1 MPVADEG
8 GSVAVRHNIHR
19 PRRVTLRVRSAV
31 PDADAGLP
39 PVQIGGVAEDQGR
52 PKLQA
57 DPWVEQFV
65 RHLEDERNAS
75 EHTVSGYLQDLAQF
89 TEMVWGARRPPYNWR
104 EPDRFAARGFL
115 VRFSKSGASPAT
127 TRRKLSSMRAF
138 YRFLER
144 EEAIER
150 NPFGGLRGPRLSK
163 HLPKILTVTQ
173 VQALLDAPIKAL
185 AARNRGV
192 PHEDPKAVYAALRDA
207 AIFELLYSTGARIAE
222 AAGLTRRQ
230 VDLIAGVARVRGKG
244 KKERL
249 CALGRPAV
257 QALEKMLET
266 AELLWPETRRASSP
280 IFLNLQG
287 GPLTPRSME
296 RNMKIWLAAAG
307 LPAGITP
314 HKLRHS
320 FATHLLDA
328 GADLR
333 SVQELLGHAS
343 LTTTQIYT
351 QVTVERLKE
360 IYRNA
365 HPRA

>member
-1 MPVADEG
+1 MKRKH
-8 GSVAVRHNIHR
+8 SQ
-19 PRRVTLRVRSAV
+19 RVVQT
-31 PDADAGLP
+31 P
-39 PVQIGGVAEDQGR
+39 PVQIGATVEATYAG
-52 PKLQA
+52 LQS

-65 RHLEDERNAS
+65 RHLVFERNVS
-75 EHTVSGYLQDLAQF
+75 PHTVSGYLQDLTQF
-89 TEMVWGARRPPYNWR
+89 VALAFPGPQTRPPYNWR
-104 EPDRFAARGFL
+104 GPDRFTARGFL
-115 VRFSKSGASPAT
+115 VKFAKEGAAPAT
-127 TRRKLSSMRAF
+127 TRRKLSALRAF

-144 EEAIER
+144 EAAIER

-163 HLPKILTVTQ
+163 RLPQILTVTQ
-173 VQALLDAPIKAL
+173 VLVLLEAPVQSL
-185 AARNRGV
+185 ASREKTGAKLD
-192 PHEDPKAVYAALRDA
+192 PHAVYAALRDA
-207 AIFELLYSTGARIAE
+207 AILELLYSTGARISE

-230 VDLIAGVARVRGKG
+230 VDLISGVARVRGKG

-257 QALEKMLET
+257 LALEKAFEV
-266 AELLWPETRRASSP
+266 AELLWQASAKDTSP
-280 IFLNLQG
+280 IFLNLNG
-287 GPLTPRSME
+287 GPLTPRSIE
-296 RNMKIWLAAAG
+296 RNMKVWLAAAN
-307 LPAGITP
+307 LPSEMTP

-360 IYRNA
+360 IYRHA

>member
-1 MPVADEG
+1 MAGAAGAP
-8 GSVAVRHNIHR
+8 AVR
-19 PRRVTLRVRSAV
+19 L
-31 PDADAGLP
+31 
-39 PVQIGGVAEDQGR
+39 
-52 PKLQA
+52 
-57 DPWVEQFV
+57 
-65 RHLEDERNAS
+65 AS
-75 EHTVSGYLQDLAQF
+75 PGPF
-89 TEMVWGARRPPYNWR
+89 T
-104 EPDRFAARGFL
+104 ARGFL
-115 VRFSKSGASPAT
+115 VKFAKDGAAPAT
-127 TRRKLSSMRAF
+127 TRRKLSSLRTF

-144 EEAIER
+144 EEVIER

-163 HLPKILTVTQ
+163 RLPQILTVTQ
-173 VQALLDAPIKAL
+173 VQALLEAPVKAL
-185 AARNRGV
+185 AERNGGSV
-192 PHEDPKAVYAALRDA
+192 LEDPHAVYAAVRDA
-207 AIFELLYSTGARIAE
+207 AIFELLYSTGARISE
-222 AAGLTRRQ
+222 AAGLTRRR

-249 CALGRPAV
+249 CALGRPAIL
-257 QALEKMLET
+257 ALEKAFEL
-266 AELLWPETRRASSP
+266 AELLWPESAKDASP
-280 IFLNLQG
+280 IFLNLHG
-287 GPLTPRSME
+287 GLLTPRSIE

-307 LPAGITP
+307 LPPEMTP

-360 IYRNA
+360 IYRHA

>member
-1 MPVADEG
+1 MKRP
-8 GSVAVRHNIHR
+8 SKRTHTHR
-19 PRRVTLRVRSAV
+19 VVLP
-31 PDADAGLP
+31 P
-39 PVQIGGVAEDQGR
+39 PVQIGGEVAAAR
-52 PKLQA
+52 PALQS

-65 RHLEDERNAS
+65 RHLVSERNVS

-89 TEMVWGARRPPYNWR
+89 VALVWPDPQARPPFDWR
-104 EPDRFAARGFL
+104 RPDRFAARGFL
-115 VRFSKSGASPAT
+115 VKFSKAGAAPAT
-127 TRRKLSSMRAF
+127 TRRKLSSLRAF

-144 EEAIER
+144 EEVIDR

-163 HLPKILTVTQ
+163 HLPQILSVTQ
-173 VQALLDAPIKAL
+173 VQALLEAPVQAL
-185 AARNRGV
+185 AAREKDGAKV
-192 PHEDPKAVYAALRDA
+192 EPHAIYAALRDA
-207 AIFELLYSTGARIAE
+207 AIFELFYSTGARISE
-222 AAGLTRRQ
+222 ASGLTRRQ
-230 VDLIAGVARVRGKG
+230 VDLLGGVARVRGKG

-257 QALEKMLET
+257 HALEKAFAV
-266 AELLWPETRRASSP
+266 AELLWPGSAKDSSP
-280 IFLNLQG
+280 IFLNLHG

-296 RNMKIWLAAAG
+296 RIMKVWLAAAG
-307 LPAGITP
+307 LSPEMTP

-360 IYRNA
+360 IYRHA

>member
-1 MPVADEG
+1 MCYMKRSAK
-8 GSVAVRHNIHR
+8 RNHIHR
-19 PRRVTLRVRSAV
+19 VVMP
-31 PDADAGLP
+31 P
-39 PVQIGGVAEDQGR
+39 PVQIGGADDGAR
-52 PKLQA
+52 PDLQA

-65 RHLEDERNAS
+65 RHLVSERNVS
-75 EHTVSGYLQDLAQF
+75 PHTVAGYLQDLAQF
-89 TEMVWGARRPPYNWR
+89 VALAWPGPQARPPYDWR
-104 EPDRFAARGFL
+104 RPDRFTARGFL
-115 VRFSKSGASPAT
+115 VKFSKDGAAPAT
-127 TRRKLSSMRAF
+127 TRRKLSSLRAF

-144 EEAIER
+144 EDVIER

-163 HLPKILTVTQ
+163 RLPQILTVKQ
-173 VQALLDAPIKAL
+173 VQALLEAPVQAL
-185 AARNRGV
+185 AARERDGATV
-192 PHEDPKAVYAALRDA
+192 EPHAVYAALRDA
-207 AIFELLYSTGARIAE
+207 AIFELLYSTGARISE

-230 VDLIAGVARVRGKG
+230 VDLISGVARVRGKG

-249 CALGRPAV
+249 CALGRPSLH
-257 QALEKMLET
+257 ALEKAFEV
-266 AELLWPETRRASSP
+266 AELLWPESAKDSSP

-296 RNMKIWLAAAG
+296 RNMKVWLAAAG
-307 LPAGITP
+307 LPAEMTP

>member
-1 MPVADEG
+1 MK
-8 GSVAVRHNIHR
+8 RRQIHR
-19 PRRVTLRVRSAV
+19 VVLP
-31 PDADAGLP
+31 P
-39 PVQIGGVAEDQGR
+39 PVQIGATEDAAR
-52 PKLQA
+52 PALQS

-65 RHLEDERNAS
+65 RHLVSERNAS
-75 EHTVSGYLQDLAQF
+75 AHTVSGYLQDLAQF
-89 TEMVWGARRPPYNWR
+89 VALVWPDPQARPPFDWR
-104 EPDRFAARGFL
+104 QPDRFAARGFL
-115 VRFSKSGASPAT
+115 VKFSKEGAAPAT
-127 TRRKLSSMRAF
+127 TRRKLSSLRAF

-163 HLPKILTVTQ
+163 HLPQILSVTQ
-173 VQALLDAPIKAL
+173 VLALLEAPVKAL
-185 AARNRGV
+185 AGREQGGGKV
-192 PHEDPKAVYAALRDA
+192 DPHAVYAALRDA
-207 AIFELLYSTGARIAE
+207 AIFELLYSTGARISE

-230 VDLIAGVARVRGKG
+230 VDLIGGAVRVRGKG

-249 CALGRPAV
+249 CALGRPSV
-257 QALEKMLET
+257 LALEKMFET
-266 AELLWPETRRASSP
+266 AELLWPEAAKDASP

-296 RNMKIWLAAAG
+296 RNMKGWLVAAG
-307 LPAGITP
+307 LPPEITP

-360 IYRNA
+360 IYRHA